1 MSFQKMLID
10 GLLHTV
16 ASIHPD
22 YKPLIDFAVDHE
34 DELEKIGPVLKAAA
48 QEGPGAFAAA
58 EKAAPELAK
67 AIRDLVSSIPRP
79 AGSPAES
86 KAAIATHAE
95 NVTRQI
101 VGLHHMTAAEERHW
115 MDQTTAASGLG

>member
-1 MSFQKMLID
+1 MLID

-22 YKPLIDFAVDHE
+22 YKPLIDFALAHE
-34 DELEKIGPVLKAAA
+34 DQLEKVGPVIKAAA
-48 QEGPGAFAAA
+48 EEGPGAFAAA

-67 AIRDLVSSIPRP
+67 AIRNLAASIDDMPMNSSTPPGVVEDL
-79 AGSPAES
+79 
-86 KAAIATHAE
+86 HAE

-101 VGLHHMTAAEERHW
+101 VGFQKMTSVEERAW
-115 MDQTTAASGLG
+115 MDQKTTGVGS